1 MIKVEVVFAEQQ
13 QAEKIILQV
22 FENTSVQE
30 AIQQSGI
37 LNKFPA
43 LDLHKNKV
51 GIFSK
56 LVTLNTILQDGD
68 RVEIYQ
74 PLLIDPKQIRKQRAL
89 KQKKK
94 KN

>member
-1 MIKVEVVFAEQQ
+1 MIKIEVIFADQH
-13 QAEKIILQV
+13 QAEKVILQV
-22 FENTSVQE
+22 SENTSVQE
-30 AIQQSGI
+30 VIQRSEV
-37 LNKFPA
+37 LNKFPII
-43 LDLHKNKV
+43 DLHKNKV

-56 LVTLNTILQDGD
+56 IVTLDTIVQDGD

-94 KN
+94 